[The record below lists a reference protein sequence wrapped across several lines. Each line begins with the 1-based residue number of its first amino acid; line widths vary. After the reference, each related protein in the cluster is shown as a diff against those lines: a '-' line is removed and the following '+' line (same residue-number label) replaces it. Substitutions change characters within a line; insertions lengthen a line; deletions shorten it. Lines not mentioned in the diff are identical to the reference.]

1 MKRTDGADARTHNAR
16 RDVSRTARTR
26 ARVKDLDQIQEDM
39 KPENK
44 EKYAVQPLDEDKPG
58 LGQHVSSGLR
68 DGYSS
73 GADESTV
80 STVQSERAGAGLGG
94 GNGKLMVDIAKLLLL
109 SRPTSKAKFTSES
122 PFV

>member
-1 MKRTDGADARTHNAR
+1 VGFSVPHELWCSRLGMVEETNIAHGRTHNAR

-58 LGQHVSSGLR
+58 LGQHVS
-68 DGYSS
+68 
-73 GADESTV
+73 
-80 STVQSERAGAGLGG
+80 
-94 GNGKLMVDIAKLLLL
+94 
-109 SRPTSKAKFTSES
+109 
-122 PFV
+122 

>member
-1 MKRTDGADARTHNAR
+1 MVKEMNSAHGRTHNAR

-58 LGQHVSSGLR
+58 LGQHVS
-68 DGYSS
+68 
-73 GADESTV
+73 
-80 STVQSERAGAGLGG
+80 
-94 GNGKLMVDIAKLLLL
+94 
-109 SRPTSKAKFTSES
+109 
-122 PFV
+122 